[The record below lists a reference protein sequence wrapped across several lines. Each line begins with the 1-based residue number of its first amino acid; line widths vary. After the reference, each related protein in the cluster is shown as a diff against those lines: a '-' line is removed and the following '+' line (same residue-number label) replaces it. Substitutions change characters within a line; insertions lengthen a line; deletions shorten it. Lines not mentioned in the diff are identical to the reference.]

1 MFLPGRRVLLSGD
14 AMVTQNPL
22 TGRTG
27 AADDAFLVERD
38 TAQALHSLD
47 ALKGCFSH
55 GTVAGAVPA

>member
-1 MFLPGRRVLLSGD
+1 LFLPGRRVLLSGD

-22 TGRTG
+22 TGG
-27 AADDAFLVERD
+27 PGPQIMPSGVKRD

-55 GTVAGAVPA
+55 GTVAGAALA